1 MPSVL
6 PATGQFTGGTTDN
19 SPEFAAL
26 KSAIISLNS
35 QATILELALKGVS
48 TTVGL
53 IETNINRSVRGN
65 LIPGPN
71 FGAAIGVK
79 SSNDAYVYAVNAAV
93 IQRRNQLSSPENIFN
108 MPPPTEG
115 ETGL

>member
-1 MPSVL
+1 MSVIL
-6 PATGQFTGGTTDN
+6 PATGQFTGGVTDN
-19 SPEFAAL
+19 SPEFTAL
-26 KSAIISLNS
+26 KNALVSLNT
-35 QATILELALKGVS
+35 QATAMELLIKGVS

-53 IETNINRSVRGN
+53 IETNLGRSVRGN

-79 SSNDAYVYAVNAAV
+79 SANDAYEYAVNASV
-93 IQRRNQLSSPENIFN
+93 IQRRNQLSSPENIFT
-108 MPPPTEG
+108 MPPPAPG